1 MDIKKKKVKKKKSA
15 DIIVLNAVNA
25 VTRRE
30 GWGLV
35 YRHKCEVIDAYDYDS
50 VSV

>member
-1 MDIKKKKVKKKKSA
+1 MDIKKKKKSA

-35 YRHKCEVIDAYDYDS
+35 YRYKCEVIDAYDYDS